1 MFPLFPV
8 GKMIISVSRT
18 TLLIILSQYSS
29 LGQSYTNLTIQLQQQ
44 HTGCSPKWQI
54 QTIHTCDPW
63 GRVKESIHRCATQTL
78 CLHFL
83 TVSHRKQV
91 YFLSSSLLLMARAG
105 SLFWDGLG
113 QLNYSIS
120 KCFHYSCQ
128 PISCR
133 RMGPYETM
141 WLRLGLL
148 CVYWEVYFTA
158 MCVCNHKLILRQGKR
173 RIRGTRLV
181 KKDLIPSN
189 LPATI
194 SWLHRYLPPTWDS
207 CNTTSPCVAIH
218 EN

>member
-1 MFPLFPV
+1 MANTDNTYMWPLREGEREHTQMCNTNPV
-8 GKMIISVSRT
+8 FAFSHSF
-18 TLLIILSQYSS
+18 
-29 LGQSYTNLTIQLQQQ
+29 
-44 HTGCSPKWQI
+44 
-54 QTIHTCDPW
+54 
-63 GRVKESIHRCATQTL
+63 TQG
-78 CLHFL
+78 
-83 TVSHRKQV
+83 QV